1 MQSDMLLT
9 YLGYYIILLFS
20 ICVHEAL
27 HAYAADRCGDQT
39 ARFLGRITL
48 NPLAHIDPI
57 GTVLFPLMAMFW
69 GGFFGG
75 RAFIIGWAKPV
86 PVNPRNFRNFKRDDI
101 IVSLAGIGGN
111 FSLAIVAALLF
122 RVVMLLPM
130 TQVTVAVGLILRA
143 LMSVNVL
150 LGVFNLIPL
159 PPLDGSHVLL
169 HFLSFEAAQR
179 YRQLSRYSFL
189 LLILLLWTG
198 ILRYLFILP
207 MAAIQALA
215 GSG

>member
-1 MQSDMLLT
+1 MQSEMMPT
-9 YLGYYIILLFS
+9 YLGHYIVLLFS
-20 ICVHEAL
+20 ICVHETL

-48 NPLAHIDPI
+48 NPLPHIDPI
-57 GTVLFPLMAMFW
+57 GTVLFPLMAMMW

-101 IVSLAGIGGN
+101 IVSLAGIAGN

-122 RVVMLLPM
+122 RVVALLPLTGIVM
-130 TQVTVAVGLILRA
+130 PMLFILGS
-143 LMSVNVL
+143 LMRINVL

-169 HFLSFEAAQR
+169 HFLPFEAATR
-179 YRQLSRYSFL
+179 YRRLAPYSIFIL
-189 LLILLLWTG
+189 MILLGTG
-198 ILRYLFILP
+198 ILWRLAMIP
-207 MAAIQALA
+207 MAVIEALA
-215 GSG
+215 GLG

>member
-1 MQSDMLLT
+1 MQSDMMVT
-9 YLGYYIILLFS
+9 YVGYYIVLLFS
-20 ICVHEAL
+20 ICVHETL
-27 HAYAADRCGDQT
+27 HAYAADKCGDQT

-57 GTVLFPLMAMFW
+57 GTVLFPLMAMLW

-101 IVSLAGIGGN
+101 IVSLAGVAGN

-122 RVVMLLPM
+122 RLMKLLPP
-130 TQVTVAVGLILRA
+130 TDTAVPVLFILVA
-143 LMSVNVL
+143 LMRVNVL

-169 HFLSFEAAQR
+169 HFLSFEAATR

>member
-1 MQSDMLLT
+1 MQSDRVPL
-9 YLGYYIILLFS
+9 YLAQYIVLLFS
-20 ICVHEAL
+20 ICVHETL

-57 GTVLFPLMAMFW
+57 GTVLFPLMAMMW
-69 GGFFGG
+69 GGLLGG
-75 RAFIIGWAKPV
+75 RPFIIGWAKPV

-101 IVSLAGIGGN
+101 IVSLAGVAGN

-122 RVVMLLPM
+122 RVIASLPLAGIVMPVLF
-130 TQVTVAVGLILRA
+130 ILGA
-143 LMSVNVL
+143 LMRINVL

-169 HFLSFEAAQR
+169 HFLPLEAASR
-179 YRQLSRYSFL
+179 YRQLAPYSFFVL
-189 LLILLLWTG
+189 MILLWTG
-198 ILRYLFILP
+198 ILGRLLVIP
-207 MAAIQALA
+207 MAVIEALA
-215 GSG
+215 GLG